1 MSRFVR
7 LEIHDL
13 TSEGDATKADTF
25 QVDNYTIHD
34 KGAYTHLPQ
43 CGHILE
49 KKTIEFIVIY
59 AHCALHRVMAVIS
72 CSN

>member
-13 TSEGDATKADTF
+13 TDEGDATKADTF

-34 KGAYTHLPQ
+34 KGAYTHLP
-43 CGHILE
+43 HFR

-59 AHCALHRVMAVIS
+59 AHCALHRVLAVIS